1 MKQQLLRKL
10 MLRASGLALA
20 ATCLFSV
27 TVSAQTF
34 NPPAAYEDTYPTTPS
49 IGLTDH
55 TSAYSNTMLN
65 IAPYGACDLV
75 LAGWDHS
82 SLAQPEGVSW
92 RLLQPGNPSVIFAQG
107 VIPYK
112 KVRDLE
118 VGWLDVAG
126 DPEILVAYY
135 RNGVGHMLD
144 VYSLA
149 SGTPAFLY
157 TKVLST
163 MTNYTRISMDCHIPP
178 YAVGIAW
185 QDVGGINVVCGL
197 NSGPGIN
204 FSNILTLTGTSGE
217 TGPDLAFVHTGTGLM
232 LQTVYYNPATGNITE
247 SMFDFWTAMGTPG
260 FTITPTV
267 NDVNLVGVCQP
278 VNPPADAQP
287 AAAAPAAPP
296 AIKQC
301 PYMNIDG
308 PGHYGVDNWA
318 YTYTIDPNNIY
329 VRLMDL
335 NTSPFATTVN
345 VTNGSLG
352 NKPINMNMNLYPFPF
367 YNRISCPNDGIV
379 VAWYTNTMD
388 PMTGAQAGYI
398 GMNMTI
404 NGTVLLSAP
413 DYLTVANNPTWA
425 SPTPVLSLSKQDDGL
440 PYMYTVFPERDPFGS
455 FQLENKY
462 PAQCVSSW
470 KPSGD
475 AHNGTFACNDADKIA
490 NYNKSHHLSAS
501 GISVYPN
508 PTNSTFALNM
518 YTANQQS
525 DMTIV
530 VTDILGVTVGK
541 YSGKGMNA
549 NLYLADLS
557 KGLVSGTYLLNVNVP
572 GQAKETLKVTK
583 LQ

>member
-1 MKQQLLRKL
+1 MKKQLLRKL
-10 MLRASGLALA
+10 MLRASGFALA

-27 TVSAQTF
+27 SVSAQTF
-34 NPPAAYEDTYPTTPS
+34 NPPTAFEDTWPTSPA
-49 IGLTDH
+49 IGLTEH
-55 TSAYSNTMLN
+55 TSAYSNTMVN
-65 IAPYGACDLV
+65 VNPYGPCDLV

-82 SLAQPEGVSW
+82 NPLQPEGVSW
-92 RLLQPGNPSVIFAQG
+92 RLLQPGIPTTIYAQG
-107 VIPYK
+107 IIPYSN
-112 KVRDLE
+112 VRDLE
-118 VGWLDVAG
+118 VGWLDVVG

-135 RNGVGHMLD
+135 LNGTGHMLD
-144 VYSLA
+144 VYSIA
-149 SGTPAFLY
+149 TGTPAFLY

-163 MTNYTRISMDCHIPP
+163 MPNYTRISMDCHIPP
-178 YAVGIAW
+178 YAMAVAW
-185 QDVGGINVVCGL
+185 EDVGGINVVCGL

-204 FSNILTLTGTSGE
+204 FSNILTLTGTLGE

-232 LQTVYYNPATGNITE
+232 LQTVYYNPSTGNITE
-247 SMFDFWTAMGTPG
+247 SMFDFWTAMGTLG

-267 NDVNLVGVCQP
+267 NDVNLVGVCHQ
-278 VNPPADAQP
+278 VNPPDDPKNPQ
-287 AAAAPAAPP
+287 APP
-296 AIKQC
+296 MIQQC

-318 YTYTIDPNNIY
+318 YTYTIDPNNIL
-329 VRLMDL
+329 VRVMDL
-335 NTSPFATTVN
+335 NTSPFASTVN

-352 NKPINMNMNLYPFPF
+352 NIPINANINMNPFPY
-367 YNRISCPNDGIV
+367 YNHLNCANTGIV
-379 VAWYTNTMD
+379 VAWYTNTINRK
-388 PMTGAQAGYI
+388 TRRLAGYV
-398 GMNMTI
+398 GLNMSE
-404 NGTVLLSAP
+404 NGTVLYSTP
-413 DYLTVANNPTWA
+413 DYLTIANNPTWA
-425 SPTPVLSLSKQDDGL
+425 SPTPVLSISKQDDML
-440 PYMYTVFPERDPFGS
+440 SYMYTVFPEIDPLGNFR
-455 FQLENKY
+455 LENKY
-462 PAQCVSSW
+462 PPLCVNSW

-475 AHNGTFACNDADKIA
+475 THNETFTCNDADKIA

-508 PTNSTFALNM
+508 PTSSTFALNM
-518 YTANQQS
+518 YAAYQQS

-583 LQ
+583 LD